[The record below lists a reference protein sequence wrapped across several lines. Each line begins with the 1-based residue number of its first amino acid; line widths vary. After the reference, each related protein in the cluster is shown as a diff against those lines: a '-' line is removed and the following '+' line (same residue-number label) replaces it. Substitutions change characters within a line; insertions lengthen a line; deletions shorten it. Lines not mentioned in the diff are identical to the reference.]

1 MCGSSSIPSLFC
13 SLLFVVVRLRN
24 IGLVLIIITTT
35 EFFLLNIIF
44 LNHHHP
50 SQTEVSIFFI
60 LLLNFVESR
69 LLKRLP
75 FSHMV
80 DIIL

>member
-35 EFFLLNIIF
+35 EFLLNIIF

>member
-35 EFFLLNIIF
+35 EFFLNIIF